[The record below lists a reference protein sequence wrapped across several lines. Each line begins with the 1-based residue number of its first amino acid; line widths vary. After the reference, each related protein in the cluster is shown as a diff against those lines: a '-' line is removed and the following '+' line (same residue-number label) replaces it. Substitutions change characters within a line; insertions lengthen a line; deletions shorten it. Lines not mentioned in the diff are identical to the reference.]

1 MQGNFM
7 VPELD
12 LAGLRQKKGI
22 SLGQIARETKISVR
36 YLDAIEH
43 GQFSVL
49 PGGIYN
55 ISYIRQYARAIDC
68 DVGRLLDRYF
78 AAAAVNTP

>member
-1 MQGNFM
+1 MQGNSA

-12 LAGLRQKKGI
+12 LAGLRQQKGI
-22 SLGQIARETKISVR
+22 SLGQIAQETKICVR
-36 YLDAIEH
+36 YLDAIER
-43 GQFSVL
+43 GQFGKL

-68 DVGRLLDRYF
+68 DAGRLLDRYY
-78 AAAAVNTP
+78 ASAAVS

>member
-1 MQGNFM
+1 MQRKF
-7 VPELD
+7 VDPELD
-12 LAGLRQKKGI
+12 LAGLRQQKGI

-36 YLDAIEH
+36 YLDAIER
-43 GQFSVL
+43 GQFATL

-68 DVGRLLDRYF
+68 DVGRLLERYY
-78 AAAAVNTP
+78 ASAVVT